1 MKDHYHD
8 AGQGLPSEALLNE
21 GQKKRKKR
29 DAKNSAS
36 YQYLAPKI
44 GTKIRNHRTKMN
56 LTQTELADAVNITVS
71 FLSDIE
77 HARTMPSIDTFI
89 KICYVLKISPV
100 LPELPD
106 AIAKKEKML

>member
-1 MKDHYHD
+1 MKDHDHN
-8 AGQGLPSEALLNE
+8 AAQGLTSESSIKEA
-21 GQKKRKKR
+21 QKKRKKR

-44 GTKIRNHRTKMN
+44 GEQIKTHRMKME

-89 KICYVLKISPV
+89 KICYVLKIPPI
-100 LPELPD
+100 LPNLPD
-106 AIAKKEKML
+106 TIAKKEKML